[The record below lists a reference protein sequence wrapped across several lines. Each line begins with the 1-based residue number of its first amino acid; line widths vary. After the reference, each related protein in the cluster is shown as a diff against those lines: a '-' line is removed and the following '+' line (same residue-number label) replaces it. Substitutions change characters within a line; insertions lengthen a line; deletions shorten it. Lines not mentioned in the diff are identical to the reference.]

1 MMARCEVDNH
11 VFTSWRGRITG
22 FVSVAAL
29 ILLGLLYG
37 AMMLGLITMAL
48 IGFMVKWLWYRRL
61 HRSTVNG
68 WNHVVIEGDYRV
80 LEQSNGQRNG
90 GTQR

>member
-1 MMARCEVDNH
+1 VKNRI
-11 VFTSWRGRITG
+11 FTSWRGRITG

-29 ILLGLLYG
+29 ILLGVVYG
-37 AMMLGLITMAL
+37 TMMLGLITMAL

-61 HRSTVNG
+61 RRPTGNG
-68 WNHVVIEGDYRV
+68 WNHRVIEGDYRV
-80 LEQSNGQRNG
+80 LEQSIGQRSG